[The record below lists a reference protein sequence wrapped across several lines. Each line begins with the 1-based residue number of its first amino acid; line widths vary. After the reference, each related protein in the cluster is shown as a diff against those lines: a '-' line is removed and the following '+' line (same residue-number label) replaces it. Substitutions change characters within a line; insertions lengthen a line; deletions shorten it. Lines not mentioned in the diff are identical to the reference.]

1 MTKNDKQGAS
11 PHPEARSA
19 EADPKSLTEAG
30 RIQRATGTAA
40 AALEAARLRL
50 LADVRMVKPG
60 RVAIV
65 DGEPAVVDDEE
76 LEPVTWL
83 RDRVQEICSRGTL
96 NEAIEELR
104 REALADALEKLAK
117 YVREHREEILR
128 MAKPR
133 PE

>member
-1 MTKNDKQGAS
+1 MTKNDRPGAS
-11 PHPEARSA
+11 PPEARSA
-19 EADPKSLTEAG
+19 ETDPKSLTEAG

-50 LADVRMVKPG
+50 LAEVRIAKPG

-65 DGEPAVVDDEE
+65 DGEPAVVDGEE
-76 LEPVTWL
+76 LEPATWL
-83 RDRVQEICSRGTL
+83 SDRVQEICSRGSL

-104 REALADALEKLAK
+104 REALADALEELAN

-128 MAKPR
+128 LADTNG
-133 PE
+133 E